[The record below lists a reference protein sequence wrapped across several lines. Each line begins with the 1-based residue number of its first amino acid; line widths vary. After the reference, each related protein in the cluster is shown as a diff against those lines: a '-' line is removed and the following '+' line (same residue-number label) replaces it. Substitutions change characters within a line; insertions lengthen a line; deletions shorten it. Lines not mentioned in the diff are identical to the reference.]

1 MSTNSHKNNEDQ
13 EIDLSMV
20 SKRIGGFFRNL
31 NTSIFLG
38 IQFCFKKKWILGP
51 LFIAGIALGM
61 YLDDT
66 SKIYDHQIIVKP
78 NFGTV
83 DYLYSK
89 VELLN
94 SKIRERDTLYL
105 KSIGIKKPKKLSKI
119 TIKPVLDVYKFV
131 ENKEQNFEML
141 KLFAEDGDLK
151 KIVEEN
157 MTSKNYMYHQIS
169 YITRDSTSAEKTLN
183 PLLAYFNNDD
193 YFKILQKENLNN
205 IMLKMQANEI
215 TLAQI
220 DAILNKTG
228 STNNGNNDK
237 MVFNSGDS
245 QLDDVL
251 KTKDEM
257 QRQQGYFRIALIEG
271 TKIIKDISSTIN
283 KKNTE
288 SVNGKMKL
296 VLPFLFIFLY
306 IMIYLFIEN
315 YKKQKALAKQR

>member
-38 IQFCFKKKWILGP
+38 IQFCFRKKWILGP
-51 LFIAGIALGM
+51 LFILGIALGM

-66 SKIYDHQIIVKP
+66 SKIYDHQIIVRP
-78 NFGTV
+78 NFNST
-83 DYLYSK
+83 DYLYAK

-94 SKIRERDTLYL
+94 SKIKERDTLYL
-105 KSIGIKKPKKLSKI
+105 KSIGIKNPKKIAKI

-131 ENKEQNFEML
+131 ENKEQNFDML

-157 MTSKNYMYHQIS
+157 MTSKNYAYHLIS
-169 YITRDSTSAEKTLN
+169 YITRDTTTEDKTLN
-183 PLLAYFNNDD
+183 PLMAYFNNDD
-193 YFKILQKENLNN
+193 YFKIIQKESLNN
-205 IMLKMQANEI
+205 TMLKMQANEI

-228 STNNGNNDK
+228 TATDSKSG

-271 TKIIKDISSTIN
+271 TKIIKDISNTIN

-296 VLPFLFIFLY
+296 VLPFLFIFIY
-306 IMIYLFIEN
+306 IITYLFIEN
-315 YKKQKALAKQR
+315 YKKQKALATQK